1 MGKLVDG
8 MGDKFNAGFV
18 EMQTGQDIR
27 KVFESM
33 INKKKIFFQ
42 KITLCSFFR
51 KYQLLIQMSNCDLGG
66 ETD

>member
-1 MGKLVDG
+1 

-33 INKKKIFFQ
+33 INKKKYFFKKLYPFFRFFSKFQ
-42 KITLCSFFR
+42 K
-51 KYQLLIQMSNCDLGG
+51 LIQMSNCDLGG

>member
-1 MGKLVDG
+1 

-33 INKKKIFFQ
+33 INKKKLHNVDFSENIN
-42 KITLCSFFR
+42 
-51 KYQLLIQMSNCDLGG
+51 Y
-66 ETD
+66 

>member
-33 INKKKIFFQ
+33 INKKKYFF
-42 KITLCSFFR
+42 KKLHYVDFSENIN
-51 KYQLLIQMSNCDLGG
+51 Y
-66 ETD
+66 